1 MAFTTRRDTYSAR
14 REHSMPV
21 DVIHAVMGV
30 VYLLTW
36 ACIGQLNVRRGSD
49 PDVEAS
55 RNVP

>member
-1 MAFTTRRDTYSAR
+1 
-14 REHSMPV
+14 MPV